1 MYRLGRCYY
10 RLCQTRVGHGLCRG
24 ALRFLRRA
32 GLFRR
37 FHMALDAL
45 ELDHRSLAGLM
56 RLWTRVP
63 WAAGDGMMSLEQRLG
78 VYRLAVSGSGY
89 GDVVELGAWIGL
101 TTTYLATACRVRGEG
116 IVHAVDT
123 FEGTKE
129 YDTRYPSVARYD
141 GNTLEAFCDQIERAG
156 VDDLVKPH
164 VGLTNEVVREYRGR
178 PIRFLLIDADHSYEG
193 VRADFRLW
201 SPLVM
206 PGGLVVFD
214 DYLMPEVARFVDEEV
229 GADRR
234 FEIAPGRIVPNLMA
248 VTKKTVLAAAS
259 QPGLRRSPAAEV
271 VEAEVALG

>member
-1 MYRLGRCYY
+1 
-10 RLCQTRVGHGLCRG
+10 
-24 ALRFLRRA
+24 
-32 GLFRR
+32 
-37 FHMALDAL
+37 
-45 ELDHRSLAGLM
+45 
-56 RLWTRVP
+56 
-63 WAAGDGMMSLEQRLG
+63 MMSLEQRLA
-78 VYRLAVSGSGY
+78 VYRLAVTGSGY

-141 GNTLEAFCDQIERAG
+141 GNTLQAFRDQIKCAG

-164 VGLTNEVVREYRGR
+164 VGLTNEVVREYRGC

-248 VTKKTVLAAAS
+248 VTKKPVLAAAS

-271 VEAEVALG
+271 VEGWCSYRGSSAGRTARGNPDSSFSGLPFAVSVSPVAVAKAGALRPRGRGQHQQYPHAGILLADVRAAG